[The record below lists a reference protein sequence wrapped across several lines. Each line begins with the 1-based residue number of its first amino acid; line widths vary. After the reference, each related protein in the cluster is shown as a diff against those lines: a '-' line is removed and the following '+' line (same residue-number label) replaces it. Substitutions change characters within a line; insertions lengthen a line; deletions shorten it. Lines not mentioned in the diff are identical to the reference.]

1 VTDQIILNTMSLT
14 VYVPSR
20 NLTHPHPQLHPISH
34 RLLPLLGQRLVSEDS
49 LKLLVRNE
57 ALDRVFAA
65 VRVDGAFVGGVGV
78 GGWAV
83 EHADGREGQGGLGAD
98 EECRGLR
105 TGGGVWTRGDD
116 VVVVVVVVLTD
127 NGASSGVVTSMSAVK
142 DLLVDD
148 RAISITAVS
157 SDAILQA
164 HGRLGTRT
172 RSCAAT
178 IAGIA
183 VGHAAG

>member
-1 VTDQIILNTMSLT
+1 VWS
-14 VYVPSR
+14 
-20 NLTHPHPQLHPISH
+20 
-34 RLLPLLGQRLVSEDS
+34 
-49 LKLLVRNE
+49 
-57 ALDRVFAA
+57 
-65 VRVDGAFVGGVGV
+65 
-78 GGWAV
+78 

-105 TGGGVWTRGDD
+105 TGGGVWARGDD

-172 RSCAAT
+172 RSCTAT

-183 VGHAAG
+183 VGHATGQGRSDGSRGGSVVVAPMPAVRASAPERVSRSAGVAIHTGVRVCVAVWATTACTAMASGAWVCRYGGHRKLG